1 MLVPSRPIIVR
12 GVVEWS
18 RPAVTTRRR
27 TRIWLLSTV
36 GAYSINCADTAPG
49 SGVLDPDTLMV
60 RARRREHLELLQG
73 QCEAIAESPIL
84 ETPRGDYAFR
94 VVAPKAVVARVVGEL
109 VLSVDYPN
117 FKSACAQRE
126 AELGPGYGA
135 ALHSIWSV
143 LARLQE

>member
-1 MLVPSRPIIVR
+1 M
-12 GVVEWS
+12 
-18 RPAVTTRRR
+18 
-27 TRIWLLSTV
+27 WLQTTV

-73 QCEAIAESPIL
+73 QCEAIADFPVL
-84 ETPRGDYAFR
+84 ETPYGDYR
-94 VVAPKAVVARVVGEL
+94 WRIVAPKSVVAGVVAEL
-109 VLSVDYPN
+109 VLGVAYDN
-117 FKSACAQRE
+117 FKSACAKRE

-135 ALHSIWSV
+135 ALHSIWPV